1 MQRIRISQLKT
12 EIEHTEK
19 DMLKKACKKIKVS
32 GSDIVGYE
40 IIKKSVDA
48 RKKDHIQY
56 IYTVDLLLPSNV
68 KPFLKDKDCTVVVK
82 KHYQAPESGA
92 DARPMKHRPV
102 IVGSGPAEIGR
113 ASCRERV

>member
-1 MQRIRISQLKT
+1 
-12 EIEHTEK
+12 
-19 DMLKKACKKIKVS
+19 MLKKACKKIKVS

-82 KHYQAPESGA
+82 KHYQAPESGRMPVYETQTCDRGQRPSRSFCA
-92 DARPMKHRPV
+92 YLLAAHGYAPILLNGERPLKNARRM
-102 IVGSGPAEIGR
+102 
-113 ASCRERV
+113 